1 VSKLSAHRVP
11 RDSEARENVGRDAI
25 LLPQQTEQ
33 DVLGAYVFVPQGVSL
48 MPSEIDS
55 LPSQWRETLEHRRRI
70 VVARRGCASRSRCSA
85 VSVTAAAV
93 R

>member
-1 VSKLSAHRVP
+1 M
-11 RDSEARENVGRDAI
+11 GRDAI
-25 LLPQQTEQ
+25 LLPQQPEQ

-70 VVARRGCASRSRCSA
+70 VVARRGCASRSRFSVVSA
-85 VSVTAAAV
+85 PAAEI